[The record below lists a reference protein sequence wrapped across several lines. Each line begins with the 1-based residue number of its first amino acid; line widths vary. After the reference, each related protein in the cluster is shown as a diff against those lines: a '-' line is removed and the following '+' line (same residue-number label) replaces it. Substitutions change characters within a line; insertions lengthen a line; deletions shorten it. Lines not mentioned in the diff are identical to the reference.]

1 VLPNLTNTATTK
13 QETIAQREEAAEAEK
28 AERSAAIARS
38 RAEKDAEEAARVK
51 SRERLL
57 ENARRRAEMDA
68 ERARERNERT
78 EEARLLTASNL
89 EAARV
94 AEERAQRQAAWRSE
108 AQWKVHCDKVRA
120 KGEARRAQGQRAIA
134 WGGTEEAEAQRKHQE
149 ERAKRTATAR
159 TKSSAHVARARYEE
173 LLSTQ
178 KRDEE
183 ETRERRRWEQEM
195 VDRHARNK
203 SEGEEALRL
212 AQEEKARIE
221 EQNEKCVKLSVFFF
235 FCLSHL

>member
-1 VLPNLTNTATTK
+1 
-13 QETIAQREEAAEAEK
+13 
-28 AERSAAIARS
+28 
-38 RAEKDAEEAARVK
+38 
-51 SRERLL
+51 
-57 ENARRRAEMDA
+57 MDA

-89 EAARV
+89 EAARI

-120 KGEARRAQGQRAIA
+120 EGEARRAQGQRAIA

-212 AQEEKARIE
+212 AQEEKARID
-221 EQNEKCVKLSVFFF
+221 EQNEKCVKILVLIFSFA
-235 FCLSHL
+235 SHIYDYCTCSHPPVPQKHSLVHVVTKSSLTHVHAIYFNTDIVELATRSTKQRPCRPRRCARG